1 MRARRPPPTASA
13 SRELSREAQVTA
25 TSGDPWYVTAFR
37 SEYRT
42 VYPHR
47 DLESARAEIAWAHGV
62 GLEGRV
68 LDLCC
73 GFGRHALAL
82 RELGVDVYG
91 VDLSA
96 DLLRDSRELRGEVSI
111 AGRLVRGDARALPFV
126 EGCFDGLVNL
136 FSSFGYF
143 GVQGDRE
150 VLRQIVRVLR
160 PGAPCLFDLML
171 PAKIR
176 EDLVPESRRET
187 SAGLLIERRS
197 LEEEGRRVVKRVQ
210 LERPDGEVHEWC
222 EDVRLYEPEEFVELL
237 GDTGLELTRRFGGLT
252 GEAFDEAATRQVILA
267 RKR

>member
-1 MRARRPPPTASA
+1 M
-13 SRELSREAQVTA
+13 TA
-25 TSGDPWYVTAFR
+25 TAGDPWYVTAFR

-47 DLESARAEIAWAHGV
+47 DLESARREIAWAHGV

-73 GFGRHALAL
+73 GFGRHALAF

-96 DLLRDSRELRGEVSI
+96 DLLRDSHELRGEVSI

-136 FSSFGYF
+136 FNSFGYF
-143 GVQGDRE
+143 GVRGDRE
-150 VLRQIVRVLR
+150 VLRQVVRVLR

-171 PAKIR
+171 PARIR

-187 SAGLLIERRS
+187 DAGLLIERRS
-197 LEEEGRRVVKRVQ
+197 LEEEGRRVVKRVSLQ
-210 LERPDGEVHEWC
+210 APSGDLLEWR
-222 EDVRLYEPEEFVELL
+222 EDVRLYEPDEFAALL
-237 GDTGLELTRRFGGLT
+237 VNAGLEITGRFGGLA
-252 GEAFDEAATRQVILA
+252 GEAFDEGAVRQVVLA
-267 RKR
+267 RRSGG